1 MSTDSDLIRRSQ
13 SSPQEFGALFDRHA
27 ETVHRYAASRVGTE
41 IADDVM
47 GETFLVAFEKRAR
60 FDHSRDSAL
69 PWLLGIATNLL
80 HRHRRAEARLFAA
93 TEKSAGRLAAVAS
106 VDPDELRDVAAALK
120 KMAQPDRDTLLLY
133 TWADLSY
140 DEIAIAMNV
149 PIGTVRS
156 RLNRARKSVRDLTG
170 TTELQEVRNG

>member
-1 MSTDSDLIRRSQ
+1 
-13 SSPQEFGALFDRHA
+13 
-27 ETVHRYAASRVGTE
+27 VHRYAASRVGAE

-93 TEKSAGRLAAVAS
+93 TEKSAGRLATESS

-120 KMAQPDRDTLLLY
+120 KMPQTDRDTLLLY

-140 DEIAIAMNV
+140 DEIATAMGV
-149 PIGTVRS
+149 PVGTVRS

-170 TTELQEVRNG
+170 TTEPEEVRHG